1 MLNISN
7 DVAPARN
14 HSGGHY
20 IYLTP
25 ILFTPFL
32 VLGGFATSL
41 LLYVILKFYRRS
53 IHPYFFMIFFCFC
66 QVQPRLKI
74 AGLQYLD

>member
-1 MLNISN
+1 MAGADSYVGNTTS
-7 DVAPARN
+7 PYG

-25 ILFTPFL
+25 ALFTPLFL
-32 VLGGFATSL
+32 LGGFATSS

-53 IHPYFFMIFFCFC
+53 IHPYFFMVFFCFC
-66 QVQPRLKI
+66 QVS
-74 AGLQYLD
+74 G